1 MKLKQERNEWSEKI
15 GQLKMQS
22 TEKKSIP
29 DTAQHLLI
37 RFNPPFPR

>member
-22 TEKKSIP
+22 TEIKVF
-29 DTAQHLLI
+29 LI
-37 RFNPPFPR
+37 RPSIC